1 MIKTMTYAC
10 GLVAA
15 FAVLGGCASMHAKT
29 TMTQSASGSHPTIET
44 DFAYV
49 AQVERQA
56 RLRNVGIQW
65 VNPPS
70 KHLSL
75 SPSAEQH

>member
-15 FAVLGGCASMHAKT
+15 FVVLGGCASMQAKT
-29 TMTQSASGSHPTIET
+29 TMTQSVPGSHPTIDT
-44 DFAYV
+44 DYAYV

-70 KHLSL
+70 RHL

>member
-1 MIKTMTYAC
+1 MIKTMMHAC
-10 GLVAA
+10 GLVAILA
-15 FAVLGGCASMHAKT
+15 MLGGCSSMHEKT
-29 TMTQSASGSHPTIET
+29 TMTQSGAGSHPTIET
-44 DFAYV
+44 DYGYV

-70 KHLSL
+70 KHLS
-75 SPSAEQH
+75 PNAEQR